1 MDTNFKVWRKL
12 HAVVLDQG
20 SSGQAKVAKTRAW
33 LALDHLTPLLQKAR
47 FEDGDVEQFEAVVTE
62 FYTSYEK
69 AWGATNLTQ
78 YMVIT

>member
-1 MDTNFKVWRKL
+1 MQLYLIEALQDK
-12 HAVVLDQG
+12 QG
-20 SSGQAKVAKTRAW
+20 WQRPW
-33 LALDHLTPLLQKAR
+33 LALDRLAPLLQKSR
-47 FEDGDVEQFEAVVTE
+47 FEDGDVEQFEAVVTK